1 MEKFPRLISAC
12 LAIFLVLTMG
22 LAGCGDAKEAGG
34 EAATGTVAAVTAATE
49 APKEPVTIQW
59 WQFWD
64 IGDEPTSI
72 KATAIDQFM
81 KDNPDIIVEA
91 TKLGWGDGFSR
102 IQTAIGAGTA
112 PDVLELGSTWVG
124 AFSDVGALSDL
135 SKLITPEIKD
145 KFVNWNLGEK
155 DGKIYAFPWGVGTRA
170 MAVNYDLVAQAGL
183 DIANFKTWND
193 LLAFAKAIKE
203 KCGVP
208 GFNINTGDPTGDYQ
222 FFGNFLY
229 SAGGAMIVKKQVDGN
244 EKEVAGVNTD
254 ESKKA
259 LKFLMDMK
267 PYSSIDNNANA
278 ALAFENNKLGMYI
291 VDATFTGAMKKD
303 GAAVKNWGYEMI
315 PANPETGKTYAF
327 SGAEVLVIPEQSKN
341 KEAGF
346 KYLTYLADEA
356 TALEVC
362 KLCNY
367 GILPSTKT
375 AGDLDIFKNP
385 TDDSAKR
392 VGKYI
397 EIMKTNSTWAPPL
410 NKSVEDIGMRIS
422 TMLQEIF
429 LNNTPVDKAT
439 EDCEKDV
446 SKLWLK

>member
-1 MEKFPRLISAC
+1 MKKYLKPVSLC
-12 LAIFLVLTMG
+12 LSVIMAAAVG
-22 LAGCGDAKEAGG
+22 LSGCGQETDRDSASTGEQSQAQQKE
-34 EAATGTVAAVTAATE
+34 VT
-49 APKEPVTIQW
+49 TIQW

-72 KATAIDQFM
+72 KAKAIDEFM
-81 KDNPDIIVEA
+81 LDNPDIKVEA
-91 TKLGWGDGFSR
+91 TKLGWGDGFAR

-135 SKLITPEIKD
+135 SPLITAEIKD
-145 KFVNWNLGEK
+145 RFVNWNLGEK

-170 MAVNYDLVAQAGL
+170 MAVNYDILDKAGL
-183 DIANFKTWND
+183 DAKDLKTWDD

-203 KCGVP
+203 KAQVP

-229 SAGGAMIVKKQVDGN
+229 SAGGAMIVKKDVDGA
-244 EKEVAGVNTD
+244 EKEVAGVNT
-254 ESKKA
+254 EEAKKA
-259 LKFLMDMK
+259 LKFLMDIK
-267 PYSSIDNNANA
+267 PYSSVDNNANA

-291 VDATFTGAMKKD
+291 VDATFTGAMKRD
-303 GAAVKNWGYEMI
+303 GSAVENWGYEMI
-315 PANPETGKTYAF
+315 PANPETGKSYAF
-327 SGAEVLVIPEQSKN
+327 SGAEVLTIPEQSRN
-341 KEAGF
+341 KEAAF
-346 KYLTYLADEA
+346 RYLTYLADEE
-356 TALEVC
+356 TALEIC
-362 KLCNY
+362 KLCDY

-375 AGDLDIFKNP
+375 AGDLEVFKNP
-385 TDDSAKR
+385 EDDSAQR

-397 EIMKTNSTWAPPL
+397 EIMKSDATWAPPL

-429 LNNTPVDKAT
+429 LNNVPIDQAT
-439 EDCEKDV
+439 ESCEKDV